1 MATLIGTQEN
11 QPVNDNATI
20 DPFEHVL
27 IAGDPGGDTV
37 TISFNA
43 ANGILVDPNAPSDN
57 SVFEVLNGIGTY
69 TVNLSDAQLTAWV
82 DALQFVPTA
91 HQVAPGQTVTTGFT
105 IQVQSAFGFL
115 TLTDNATSV
124 IATAVGPIIS
134 GTQPNQA
141 VNDNATIDPFARPHS
156 NERSQRDA

>member
-69 TVNLSDAQLTAWV
+69 TVNLSDAQLTVAAWWYRTT
-82 DALQFVPTA
+82 D
-91 HQVAPGQTVTTGFT
+91 HRVT
-105 IQVQSAFGFL
+105 
-115 TLTDNATSV
+115 
-124 IATAVGPIIS
+124 
-134 GTQPNQA
+134 
-141 VNDNATIDPFARPHS
+141 
-156 NERSQRDA
+156 